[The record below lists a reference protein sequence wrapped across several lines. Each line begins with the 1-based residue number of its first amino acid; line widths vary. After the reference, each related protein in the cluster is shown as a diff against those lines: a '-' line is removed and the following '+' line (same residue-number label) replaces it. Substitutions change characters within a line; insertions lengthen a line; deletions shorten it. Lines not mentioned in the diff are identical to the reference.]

1 MRIRVSSW
9 KWVWFLWSFHFLGD
23 FS

>member
-9 KWVWFLWSFHFLGD
+9 KWVWFLWSFLFLWD